1 MKTLK
6 ESILSST
13 NTGKK
18 SLIETWCK
26 KYLKSDYEITK
37 DLKIKL
43 KNNTLNLH
51 YEDYDELP
59 DYIEFEDNPKLHL
72 SINSFEN
79 PVIKSFRG
87 LPKICNSLIINHE
100 FKEIPELSIK
110 ANFVSL
116 ACKDTKTDNFYF
128 DFFETPE
135 RESTLIVRDISF
147 KNVHANKFKCL
158 SVSDD
163 SRNGKIVYMKLIGFA
178 PTNTAPKKNWLCKN
192 EELIR
197 YCDKPWTNGAQKIAK
212 YFNQLDTTD
221 LETINLG
228 TKAKV
233 IKHNN
238 EWYKIE
244 FK

>member
-13 NTGKK
+13 NTGKN

-26 KYLKSDYEITK
+26 KHFIKEYEITK

-43 KNNTLNLH
+43 KNNTLILH

-59 DYIEFEDNPKLHL
+59 DYIEFEDNPKLYL
-72 SINSFEN
+72 SIDSFKN

-87 LPKICNSLIINHE
+87 LPKICGYLIINNE

-116 ACKDTKTDNFYF
+116 ACKDTKTDDFYF
-128 DFFETPE
+128 DFFETSE
-135 RESTLIVRDISF
+135 RESILNVSNLSF

-158 SVSDD
+158 YVSDD

-178 PTNTAPKKNWLCKN
+178 PTNTAPKKKWLCKN

-197 YCDKPWTNGAQKIAK
+197 YCDKPWINGAQKISK
-212 YFNQLDTTD
+212 YFNGLDTTD

-228 TKAKV
+228 TKARA